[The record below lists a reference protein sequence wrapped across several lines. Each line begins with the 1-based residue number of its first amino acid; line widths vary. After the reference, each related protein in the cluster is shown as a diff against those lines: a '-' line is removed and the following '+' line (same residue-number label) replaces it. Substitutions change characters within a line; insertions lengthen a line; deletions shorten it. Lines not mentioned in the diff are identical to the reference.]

1 MHSFMNIDESEV
13 YLGLAR
19 GLESIER
26 EIAAHGSED
35 DKVCLQYILSGRTGD
50 LERRWANGVMDTG
63 RPIGLALADFAA
75 HANSVVAGLS
85 HAHVAAL
92 RLYTSNA
99 FRSINNPL
107 RNRDKAKP
115 YPFPVTLLLIT
126 DGIRKLRAVGA
137 SSADANKPL
146 DLWRG
151 MRNMELEGDFVG
163 EGGTEVAPMSTTT
176 DLRVAVSYSVGF
188 DPSSATRA
196 LLFKLRAESFMDRGA
211 DLSYLSCF
219 PGEAEMAFPPL
230 TFLAP
235 SGRQEVF
242 LVEGVEFEC
251 IEVVPRFSS

>member
-1 MHSFMNIDESEV
+1 MNIDESEV

-137 SSADANKPL
+137 AGDEANATISL
-146 DLWRG
+146 YRG
-151 MRNMELEGDFVG
+151 MRNVDLPADFLQR
-163 EGGTEVAPMSTTT
+163 GGTELAPMSTTSNVSIA
-176 DLRVAVSYSVGF
+176 LRYSA
-188 DPSSATRA
+188 SAHGV
-196 LLFKLRAESFMDRGA
+196 LFKLQTHSSMERGA
-211 DLSYLSCF
+211 DLTFLSCF
-219 PGEAEMAFPPL
+219 PGEREFLFPPL
-230 TFLAP
+230 TYLQPAKPVKKEQVQLA
-235 SGRQEVF
+235 GKAFTVVEV
-242 LVEGVEFEC
+242 E
-251 IEVVPRFSS
+251 PKT